1 MIIWSGLGILVP
13 VIAGICLF
21 VMNAI
26 VGSVTFDSQGW
37 PKTIALLIAAGII
50 SLVGYKIRQ
59 QPGRVVIDTKTG
71 RELTLKRRDS
81 VFFVP
86 VLYWG
91 PILAGIGLILLF
103 TK

>member
-1 MIIWSGLGILVP
+1 MIIWSGLGVLVP

-21 VMNAI
+21 LMNAI
-26 VGSVTFDSQGW
+26 VGSTAFNSQGW
-37 PKTIALLIAAGII
+37 PKTVALLVAAGIV
-50 SLVGYKIRQ
+50 SLVGYKIQQ
-59 QPGRVVIDTKTG
+59 QPGRVVIDKATG
-71 RELTLKRRDS
+71 REVMLKRRHS

-91 PILAGIGLILLF
+91 PILAVIGIILLF

>member
-13 VIAGICLF
+13 VIAAICLF

-26 VGSVTFDSQGW
+26 VGSAAFDSQGW
-37 PKTIALLIAAGII
+37 PKTIALLVAAGIV
-50 SLVGYKIRQ
+50 SVVGYKIRR
-59 QPGRVVIDTKTG
+59 QPGRVVVDKATG
-71 RELTLKRRDS
+71 REVRLHRRHS

-91 PILAGIGLILLF
+91 PILAVIGIILLF